1 MNFATIIILSF
12 LLLLISLVA
21 FLLIKSI
28 ITPKKLGDIKKLLK
42 DGKVLQAQKIAKNI
56 ITKNPRDFVA
66 HYWLG
71 MCYMADNKPE
81 LAFIEFKNVNAN
93 ALFNGEIPEVPF
105 RQNMADLYMR
115 YNQPQEALKE
125 YILLSKMDP
134 TNADNLYNA
143 GKIYESMGKGAV
155 AMGYY
160 HKAIEI
166 NKRHGKA
173 HAALGYLLFKSK
185 QSGEA
190 KKEIDLAIKLNP
202 DSYVNYYY
210 LGKLLKDGQD
220 YSGAIKAFEK
230 AERDP
235 DYKQRALIERGAC
248 YLAVTQID
256 NAIVEF
262 EHAIQIAKDEGSQ
275 ETLYARYFLAAC
287 YEKIRKIEK
296 AIEQW
301 EQIFARNRAFKD
313 VAAKLSEYK
322 ELQSNDNMKEYLT
335 SGGSRFIEICKRI
348 AFTGYQLV
356 SQKNEETRFGCQML
370 CTEDKK
376 DNWMNVKQ
384 QVILTEFH
392 RDTEPL
398 EDSVIRKVADS
409 VKSNNYSK
417 AMIFSSSEF
426 TINAIKFAENRPIVL
441 IGKEQLSNVL
451 DKAGI

>member
-1 MNFATIIILSF
+1 MNLVTIIIFSF
-12 LLLLISLVA
+12 LLLVISLVA
-21 FLLIKSI
+21 FLLIKSF
-28 ITPKKLGDIKKLLK
+28 ITPKKLSDIKKLLK
-42 DGKVLQAQKIAKNI
+42 DGKIQQSQKIAKNI
-56 ITKNPRDFVA
+56 ITKNPRDYVA

-81 LAFIEFKNVNAN
+81 LAFIEFKTVNAN
-93 ALFNGEIPEVPF
+93 GIFNGEIPEVEF
-105 RQNMADLYMR
+105 RKNMAELYMR
-115 YNQPQEALKE
+115 FNQPQEALKE
-125 YILLSKMDP
+125 YILLCKMEP
-134 TNADNLYNA
+134 TNADNYFNA

-160 HKAIEI
+160 HKAIGV

-173 HAALGYLLFKSK
+173 HAALGYLLFRSK
-185 QSGEA
+185 QNAEA

-220 YSGAIKAFEK
+220 YSSALKAFEK

-235 DYKQRALIERGAC
+235 DYKQRCLIERGAC
-248 YLAVTQID
+248 YMAVTQID

-262 EHAIQIAKDEGSQ
+262 EHAIQVAKDEGSQ
-275 ETLYARYFLAAC
+275 ETLFARYFLAAC
-287 YEKIRKIEK
+287 YEKVRKIEK

-301 EQIFARNRAFKD
+301 EKIFAKNKSFKD
-313 VAAKLSEYK
+313 VATKLSEYK

-335 SGGSRFIEICKRI
+335 SGGTRFVEICKRI
-348 AFTGYQLV
+348 AFTGFSLV
-356 SQKNEETRFGCQML
+356 CQKSEETRYGCQML
-370 CTEDKK
+370 CTEENK

-384 QVILTEFH
+384 QVLLTEFY

-398 EDSVIRKVADS
+398 EDTVIRKVADTI
-409 VKSNNYSK
+409 KSMNYSK
-417 AMIFSSSEF
+417 AIIFSSSEF
-426 TINAIKFAENRPIVL
+426 TISAVKFAENRPIVL
-441 IGKEQLSNVL
+441 VGKEQLSSLL